1 MKNTYQ
7 KYLNIRNLN
16 LEEQI
21 NILGEVIHQ
30 YPKLIDYVLNKVDS
44 SYGTHMVYVVHL
56 QINGVDILKIGYT
69 KNSVKNRFK
78 ELRWKGVDSIV
89 VKYIHREN
97 TLQALG
103 AKQFENDIKKRC
115 QQYMLDNNSHHLP
128 GKGEFIKPESL
139 DDVLKIYDELYPNY
153 VDVVGLKSP
162 N

>member
-78 ELRWKGVDSIV
+78 EFFEISK
-89 VKYIHREN
+89 EN
-97 TLQALG
+97 LN
-103 AKQFENDIKKRC
+103 K
-115 QQYMLDNNSHHLP
+115 
-128 GKGEFIKPESL
+128 FI
-139 DDVLKIYDELYPNY
+139 I
-153 VDVVGLKSP
+153 
-162 N
+162 